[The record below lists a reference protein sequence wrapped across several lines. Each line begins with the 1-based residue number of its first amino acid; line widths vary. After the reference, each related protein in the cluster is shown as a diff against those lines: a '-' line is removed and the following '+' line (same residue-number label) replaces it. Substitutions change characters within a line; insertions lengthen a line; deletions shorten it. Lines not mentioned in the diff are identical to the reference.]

1 MSTMTPAS
9 QSLTGPRN
17 QIPAQPK
24 ASASADG
31 RLRTVGRPIA
41 NLPAD
46 RDPMLIGLQNLRAA
60 QDKAL
65 EPAGSPAA

>member
-9 QSLTGPRN
+9 RSLTSPRN
-17 QIPAQPK
+17 QVPAQPK
-24 ASASADG
+24 ASASAEG
-31 RLRTVGRPIA
+31 RIRTAGRPIA
-41 NLPAD
+41 DLPAD